1 MSTRE
6 RSLTHRVTSHGGAL
20 PTVQTVLSHSSRLTI
35 IRNFVGQNVGD
46 GKCSSE
52 GKGPQKTGGQGRS
65 EGKGPHSFWIGPCPH
80 VLAWAS
86 PWVKC
91 GLEDTTSR
99 P

>member
-1 MSTRE
+1 MVGSV
-6 RSLTHRVTSHGGAL
+6 SLL
-20 PTVQTVLSHSSRLTI
+20 FLCFEEKMEMLMI
-35 IRNFVGQNVGD
+35 IRNFVWQNVGD

-52 GKGPQKTGGQGRS
+52 GKGPQKTGGQGWS